1 MQATDFETIMDHD
14 AMDTAQVPIEV
25 SGQNSLPQKI
35 VRQEAPIATAT
46 AAKPT
51 FSSLVVQQYLKDIN
65 FIILFSFAGYLTR
78 YGLDVA
84 FMAPTGVA
92 NTSLFFVLFKD
103 IYANALGCFLMGIFA
118 EINTAILTPNK
129 YTRFSNLI
137 TVGVMTGYCG
147 STTTFSAWQFDC
159 MYALITGQVGTF
171 FFREI
176 IGMCVSYYALV
187 AGHDISQLVFV
198 PLYNKAKSVKVTGK
212 PHDFIEEVR
221 ESGTDGI
228 WRWIIIAFV
237 IANLLAIATFITLLS
252 ISSLG
257 ESWHIVFA
265 AALMA
270 PFGAT
275 LRYVCSLLN
284 TKYAPKIP
292 LFTFFANLV
301 GTIIVGFFR
310 ITDQRYSAINT
321 KEGLNVFFL
330 GVTNGFCGCL
340 TTVSSFVE
348 EVHTKLKDV
357 RWKYLY
363 ILMTFVFP
371 CLALLVI
378 VGPFVWT
385 Q

>member
-1 MQATDFETIMDHD
+1 MQAPDFETIMDHD

-25 SGQNSLPQKI
+25 SGQSSLSQKI
-35 VRQEAPIATAT
+35 VRQEVPIATT
-46 AAKPT
+46 TVTKPT

-78 YGLDVA
+78 YGLGVA
-84 FMAPTGVA
+84 FMAPTGAA

-103 IYANALGCFLMGIFA
+103 IYANALGCFLMGMFA

-147 STTTFSAWQFDC
+147 STTTFSAWQFDS

-171 FFREI
+171 FLRQI
-176 IGMCVSYYALV
+176 IGLCVSYYALV
-187 AGHDISQLVFV
+187 VGHDMSQLVFV
-198 PLYNKAKSVKVTGK
+198 PLFSKAKSVKVTGK

-221 ESGTDGI
+221 EGGTDGI
-228 WRWIIIAFV
+228 WRWIIISFV

-275 LRYVCSLLN
+275 LRYGCSLLN

-292 LFTFFANLV
+292 LFTFFVNLV

-321 KEGLNVFFL
+321 REGLNVFFL
-330 GVTNGFCGCL
+330 GVTGGFCGCL
-340 TTVSSFVE
+340 TTVSSFIE

-363 ILMTFVFP
+363 ILMTLVFP